1 MMITISKD
9 GRNAAKEGHDDEELQ
24 NNQEV
29 ERDRTD
35 PYKEVIFG
43 RKRPDSVV
51 TDWANKVIYVLE
63 FKRTSDQR
71 RDYRE
76 RGESRAMAQHDIL
89 IRSLKKL
96 AEDAKGENGERES
109 VLFIGTRYSN
119 LYTAV

>member
-1 MMITISKD
+1 MTIQVCV
-9 GRNAAKEGHDDEELQ
+9 GIQA
-24 NNQEV
+24 
-29 ERDRTD
+29 
-35 PYKEVIFG
+35 
-43 RKRPDSVV
+43 
-51 TDWANKVIYVLE
+51 YVGSTTRLL
-63 FKRTSDQR
+63 
-71 RDYRE
+71 E